1 MGPASLLLALLAAAA
16 AEGGGG
22 RSITSV
28 DFMLTLTTVVLF
40 ALFASVLA
48 RFGWKPLLRAIEERE
63 KGVREAVEGAG
74 RANAEA
80 QELLAQH
87 KEMVKEAGQRRD
99 EVIKAALHDAEQL
112 RADLAERARSE
123 AERMVASARQQ
134 IERETRQAVAEL
146 RGQVADLAM
155 AAAAKIVASSL
166 TPEAQRRLVD
176 EFVESVGKPPGN

>member
-1 MGPASLLLALLAAAA
+1 MASDRLLPALLAAAA
-16 AEGGGG
+16 EGGG

-28 DFMLTLTTVVLF
+28 DFMLTLSTVVLF
-40 ALFASVLA
+40 LLFASVLA
-48 RFGWKPLLRAIEERE
+48 RFAWKPLLRAIEERE

-87 KEMVKEAGQRRD
+87 KEMVREAGQKRD
-99 EVIKAALHDAEQL
+99 EVMKAALHDAEQL
-112 RADLAERARSE
+112 KAGLAEKARAE
-123 AERMVASARQQ
+123 AERMVGSARDQ
-134 IERETRQAVAEL
+134 IDRETRRAVTEL
-146 RGQVADLAM
+146 RGQVAELAM

-176 EFVESVGKPPGN
+176 EFVESVDKPAGN